1 MLPTL
6 KETNN
11 LIKTTNDTI
20 KIKEMSPKKENDEE
34 TKKKKII

>member
-20 KIKEMSPKKENDEE
+20 KIKEMSPKKENGEE
-34 TKKKKII
+34 TKKKK